1 MKLIKLI
8 TVILLIISI
17 NGCASFSHTNK
28 RLKQPTTSTKAT
40 LHISE
45 DRGKKQKALFILSL
59 SGMTCCACICNVT
72 INNSNPNMLLN
83 KVESRLQNRHF
94 IKQGVDIFGGVF
106 LSSLNSLKNINQ
118 YKKECKQF
126 CRLVINFLLDGKPL
140 KSRELFAQLK

>member
-1 MKLIKLI
+1 M
-8 TVILLIISI
+8 
-17 NGCASFSHTNK
+17 
-28 RLKQPTTSTKAT
+28 
-40 LHISE
+40 
-45 DRGKKQKALFILSL
+45 LF
-59 SGMTCCACICNVT
+59 
-72 INNSNPNMLLN
+72 N

-94 IKQGVDIFGGVF
+94 IKKELGQRQEQGVDVFGGVF